1 MIPRS
6 NVVSPICPENGV
18 RSAAFGPSRSSR
30 SRPSTSVNKLLIE
43 LHGIFR
49 QAQMVWRENW
59 VGDDDLVSRTSSTC
73 TWTARHSGAV
83 SRLGSTVGARQ
94 APVWSR
100 RERCLQPRRS
110 LTPTCMTR
118 PCSTALSCGELVG
131 SIGWCR

>member
-1 MIPRS
+1 MKTRRRSSAGRAADFNPKVVGSIPTGGIANCLLGWSCGPLMIPRS

-59 VGDDDLVSRTSSTC
+59 GRG
-73 TWTARHSGAV
+73 R
-83 SRLGSTVGARQ
+83 
-94 APVWSR
+94 
-100 RERCLQPRRS
+100 
-110 LTPTCMTR
+110 
-118 PCSTALSCGELVG
+118 
-131 SIGWCR
+131 